1 MDRLFEVPWNL
12 YLIFVFV
19 SVVFMLSFLFAG
31 IAFDMQ
37 SIV

>member
-12 YLIFVFV
+12 YLIFFV